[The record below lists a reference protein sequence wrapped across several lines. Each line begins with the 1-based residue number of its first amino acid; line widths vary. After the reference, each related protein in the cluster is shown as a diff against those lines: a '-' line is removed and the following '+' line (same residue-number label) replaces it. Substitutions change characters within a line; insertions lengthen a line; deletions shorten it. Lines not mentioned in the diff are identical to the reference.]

1 MNPESFKDSTAGRCI
16 LTPTGFHAFVPNP
29 LPPKLEVDWELTNL
43 LSEANVRLGELSGSG
58 RLLPNP
64 HLLIQPY
71 LRREAVLSSRIENTV
86 AGMDDLFFFEA
97 DESEPP
103 HAPDVRE
110 VANYVRA
117 LEYGLK
123 RIKEL
128 PISGRLVREIHEHL
142 MKDVRGGNIPNAPG
156 EFRRSQNWIGPPGCT
171 LMEAT
176 FVPPPVNEMQEAL
189 AAWEKYLNTTPREP
203 VLIQCALMHYQF
215 EAIHPFVDGNG
226 RVGRLLITFLLCE
239 RGVLSQPLLYLSA
252 FFERHRDEYYRR
264 LLAISE
270 KGDWRGWIEFFLRG
284 IIVQSKEA
292 LENANAILDLH
303 ANMMGKIQSKK
314 TPHTAR
320 RIIDHLFGNPIISI
334 HGLSRL
340 WGLEYLTIQRGVR
353 YLENAGI
360 LKEITGQRRNR
371 LFVASQL
378 LELLTG
384 NLGKPAAKEQKENR
398 N

>member
-1 MNPESFKDSTAGRCI
+1 METELFKNSPAGQCIFTPEKY
-16 LTPTGFHAFVPNP
+16 HAFVPNP
-29 LPPKLEVDWELTNL
+29 LPPILELDWELANL
-43 LSEANVRLGELSGSG
+43 LSEANARLGELSGAG

-71 LRREAVLSSRIENTV
+71 LRREAVLSSRIENTQ
-86 AGMDDLFFFEA
+86 ARMDDLFYFEA

-110 VANYVRA
+110 VANYVHA

-128 PISGRLVREIHEHL
+128 PISGRLVREIHERL
-142 MKDVRGGNIPNAPG
+142 MKDVRGGHTHSTPG

-176 FVPPPVNEMQEAL
+176 YVPPPVVEMQDAL
-189 AAWEKYLNTTPREP
+189 ADLEKYLNNPAKEP
-203 VLIQCALMHYQF
+203 VLVQCALMHYQF
-215 EAIHPFVDGNG
+215 EAIHPFLYGNG

-239 RGVLSQPLLYLSA
+239 RDVLSQPLLYLSA
-252 FFERHRDEYYRR
+252 FFERYRDEYYRR
-264 LLAISE
+264 LLAVSQQ
-270 KGDWRGWIEFFLRG
+270 GDWRGWIEFFLRG

-303 ANMMGKIQSKK
+303 AELVSKVQSKK
-314 TPHTAR
+314 APHTAR
-320 RIIDHLFGNPIISI
+320 RIIDHLFANPIVSI
-334 HGLSRL
+334 HGLSQN
-340 WGLEYLTIQRGVR
+340 WKLEYRTVQRGILH
-353 YLENAGI
+353 LEKLGI
-360 LKEITGQRRNR
+360 LQEITGQRRNR

-378 LELLTG
+378 LELLIGHTADSTG
-384 NLGKPAAKEQKENR
+384 KRRKEN
-398 N
+398 